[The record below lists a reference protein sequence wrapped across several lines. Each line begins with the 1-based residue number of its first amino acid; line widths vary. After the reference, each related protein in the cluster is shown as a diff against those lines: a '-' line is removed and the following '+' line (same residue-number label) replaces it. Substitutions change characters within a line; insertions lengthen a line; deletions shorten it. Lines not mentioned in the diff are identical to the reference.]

1 MTEERI
7 AVLGVG
13 YVGLPLALALA
24 RVFRDVRGYDVDAS
38 RIEALKLGRDWNDE
52 ADRPLVAPPNLCF
65 THEESALKGATVF
78 IVTVPTPIDASRRPD
93 LGPIEQACRT
103 IAHVIAKGALV
114 IVESTVYP
122 GVVEEFCGP
131 IIARESGL
139 TQGTDFK
146 LGYSPERINP
156 ADDAHRLDNVVKII
170 SAQDAET
177 LERVARLYEPIVHAG
192 LHRAPSIQ
200 VAEAAKV
207 TENIQRDV
215 NIALVNELARIFDRL
230 GLRTHDILEA
240 AGTKWNFMK
249 FKPGLV
255 GGHCIGVDPYYLIA
269 RAESF
274 GYYPEVIRASRRL
287 NNGMGG
293 FIAERTVKLLTRAG
307 RALGNSRIGILGL
320 TFKEDVTDI
329 RNSQVPE
336 IVRELGQFG
345 ARPLVHD
352 PHADPHRV
360 REEYGI
366 ELVEWDQLSGLDA
379 LVIAVAHRVFLERK
393 RQELFDLVTA
403 NGVIVDIKSVLAP
416 GDIPAGLHYWS
427 L

>member
-1 MTEERI
+1 MAEERI
-7 AVLGVG
+7 AVMGVG

-24 RVFRDVRGYDVDAS
+24 GAFGDVRGFDVDEA
-38 RIEALKLGRDWNDE
+38 RIKALREGHDWNDE
-52 ADRPLVAPPNLCF
+52 TGSPLRPPANLRFTDRVD
-65 THEESALKGATVF
+65 ELKGANVF
-78 IVTVPTPIDASRRPD
+78 IVTVPTPIDDSRRPD
-93 LGPIEQACRT
+93 LGPIERACRA
-103 IAHVIAKGALV
+103 IGRVIAPGALV

-139 TQGTDFK
+139 AQGRDFK

-156 ADDAHRLDNVVKII
+156 ADNDHRLDNVVKII
-170 SAQDAET
+170 AAEDTET
-177 LERVARLYEPIVHAG
+177 LDRMARLYGAIVHAG

-230 GLRTHDILEA
+230 GLRTHDVLEA

-249 FKPGLV
+249 FRPGLV

-269 RAESF
+269 RAEAF

-287 NNGMGG
+287 NNGMAG
-293 FIAERTVKLLTRAG
+293 FIAERAVKLLTRAG
-307 RALGNSRIGILGL
+307 RSVKAARVGILGL

-336 IVRELGQFG
+336 IARELVQFG
-345 ARPLVHD
+345 AAPLIHD
-352 PHADPHRV
+352 PHADPIRV

-366 ELVEWDQLSGLDA
+366 ELATWEQMGELDA
-379 LVIAVAHRVFLERK
+379 LVLAVAHRVFLARP
-393 RQELFDLVTA
+393 RHDIFGLLRRD
-403 NGVIVDIKSVLAP
+403 GVMIDIKSVFRP
-416 GDIPAGLHYWS
+416 DEIPAGLQYWS

>member
-1 MTEERI
+1 MAEERI
-7 AVLGVG
+7 AIMGVG

-24 RVFRDVRGYDVDAS
+24 GAFADVRGFDVDKA
-38 RIEALKLGRDWNDE
+38 RIKALREGHDWNDE
-52 ADRPLVAPPNLCF
+52 TGQPLRIPRNMRFIDRVEDLA
-65 THEESALKGATVF
+65 GANVF
-78 IVTVPTPIDASRRPD
+78 IVTVPTPIDDSRRPD
-93 LGPIEQACRT
+93 LGPIEQACRA
-103 IAHVIAKGALV
+103 IARVIVPGALV

-139 TQGTDFK
+139 TQGRDFK

-156 ADDAHRLDNVVKII
+156 ADNDHRLDNVVKII
-170 SAQDAET
+170 AAEDEET
-177 LERVARLYEPIVHAG
+177 LERMARLYGAIVHAG

-230 GLRTHDILEA
+230 GLRTHDVLEA

-249 FKPGLV
+249 FRPGLV

-269 RAESF
+269 RAEAF

-287 NNGMGG
+287 NNGMAG
-293 FIAERTVKLLTRAG
+293 FIAERAIKLLTRAG
-307 RALGNSRIGILGL
+307 RSVKAARIGILGL

-336 IVRELGQFG
+336 IARELTQFG
-345 ARPLVHD
+345 AAPLVHD

-360 REEYGI
+360 KDEYGI
-366 ELVEWDQLSGLDA
+366 ELATWEQLGDLDA
-379 LVIAVAHRVFLERK
+379 LVLAVAHRIFLARPRGEIFGLLRP
-393 RQELFDLVTA
+393 D
-403 NGVIVDIKSVLAP
+403 GVMIDIKSVFRP
-416 GDIPAGLHYWS
+416 GEVPTGLHYWS

>member
-1 MTEERI
+1 MAEERI

-24 RVFRDVRGYDVDAS
+24 RVVADVRGFDVDRA
-38 RIEALKLGRDWNDE
+38 RIQALRDGRDWNDE
-52 ADRPLVAPPNLCF
+52 TGERLAAPANLKFTDRAEDLA
-65 THEESALKGATVF
+65 GASVF
-78 IVTVPTPIDASRRPD
+78 IVTVPTPIDDSRRPD
-93 LGPIEQACRT
+93 LGPIEQACRA
-103 IAHVIAKGALV
+103 IARVIAKGALV
-114 IVESTVYP
+114 VVESTVYP

-139 TQGTDFK
+139 AQGRDFK

-156 ADDAHRLDNVVKII
+156 ADNDHRLDNVVKII
-170 SAQDAET
+170 AAEDADT
-177 LERVARLYEPIVHAG
+177 LERMARLYGAVVHAG

-230 GLRTHDILEA
+230 DLRTHDVLEA

-269 RAESF
+269 RAESH

-287 NNGMGG
+287 NNGMAG
-293 FIAERTVKLLTRAG
+293 FIAERAVKLLTRAG
-307 RALGNSRIGILGL
+307 RAVRDARIGILGL

-336 IVRELGQFG
+336 IARELAQFG
-345 ARPLVHD
+345 ATPLVHD

-360 REEYGI
+360 REEYAI
-366 ELVEWDQLSGLDA
+366 ELTPWAALGRLDA
-379 LVIAVAHRVFLERK
+379 LVLAVAHRAFLARP
-393 RQELFDLVTA
+393 RRELFDLLKPD
-403 NGVIVDIKSVLAP
+403 GVVIDIKSVFDP
-416 GDIPAGLHYWS
+416 KDVPAGLHYWS